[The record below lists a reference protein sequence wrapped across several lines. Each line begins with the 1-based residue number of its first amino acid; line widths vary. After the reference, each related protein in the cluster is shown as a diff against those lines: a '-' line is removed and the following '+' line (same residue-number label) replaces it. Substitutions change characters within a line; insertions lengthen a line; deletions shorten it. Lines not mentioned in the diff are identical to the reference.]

1 MLHMATPQGL
11 HEFVGECVLNR
22 CVGDLAYISPIFFDL
37 LQRQYPAQTA
47 VRLRVHCGFPPND
60 FQLMSKPLA
69 WVLRLASL
77 LFSDR
82 SVIAGNHVLVIEAR
96 A

>member
-1 MLHMATPQGL
+1 MLHMATPQDL
-11 HEFVGECVLNR
+11 HEFVGECLLNR
-22 CVGDLAYISPIFFDL
+22 CEGDLIYISPIFFDL
-37 LQRQYPAQTA
+37 LQRQYLAQTG
-47 VRLRVHCGFPPND
+47 VRLRVHFDFPLNG

-82 SVIAGNHVLVIEAR
+82 SVIAGKHVLVIGAR